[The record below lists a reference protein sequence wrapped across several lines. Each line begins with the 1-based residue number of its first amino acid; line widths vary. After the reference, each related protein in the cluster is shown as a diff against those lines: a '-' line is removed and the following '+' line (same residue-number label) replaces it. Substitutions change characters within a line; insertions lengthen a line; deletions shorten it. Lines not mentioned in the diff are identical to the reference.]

1 MASNGGEYEATQH
14 SSFGKA
20 LADLLFARD
29 VCRLRWSA
37 GRDRFVEPQIQGNPV
52 ALIIKSL
59 ANEFFINMV
68 RVQKHIT

>member
-1 MASNGGEYEATQH
+1 MKQTTFVIWEGAG
-14 SSFGKA
+14 
-20 LADLLFARD
+20 DLLFARD

-37 GRDRFVEPQIQGNPV
+37 GETDSLSHADSGNLA

-59 ANEFFINMV
+59 ANEFFINMA